1 MAMDL
6 NDLDVLDDDDFTSQE
21 PTVQTSQN
29 DDYDDYEDEESE
41 TQNQNENNDED
52 EQNDSNESGLN
63 RYLKTM
69 GISDP
74 EKIKFED
81 QDGNIEEVS
90 WDSLSEDEKF
100 NILST
105 EQDNT
110 ELDLDDA
117 EIDLINRIRLSNMSV
132 DDFVRSIH
140 QQGVRYATQAYE
152 QQQKNDYTYTVDDL
166 SDEELYVLD
175 LQARIE
181 DISDEEIE
189 EALDRAKSN
198 ETLFTKEVAGLREDY
213 KRLEDERNLREQ
225 ALIQQQQQ
233 EQFAQFSNNIIDSIN
248 SFTNVG
254 SLDVDLNDDDKN
266 TLYQFITGVD
276 SSGINY
282 FAKALSDPETV
293 VKTAWFAMHGEDV
306 INSIED
312 YYKQQ
317 IAQVAKYNYEKG
329 LKERKSQKVVVTKK
343 GQHTK
348 TMSNNVKSID
358 DLD

>member
-1 MAMDL
+1 MAMNLD
-6 NDLDVLDDDDFTSQE
+6 DLDVLDDDDFSVSDSSNTMQSAPEVQEEDDDSDVQDEHTSE
-21 PTVQTSQN
+21 E
-29 DDYDDYEDEESE
+29 DDESSEDNSAL
-41 TQNQNENNDED
+41 
-52 EQNDSNESGLN
+52 G
-63 RYLKTM
+63 RYLRSI
-69 GISDP
+69 GISNPD
-74 EKIKFED
+74 KIKFEGE
-81 QDGNIEEVS
+81 DGNIEEVN

-105 EQDNT
+105 DQDDP

-117 EIDLINRIRLSNMSV
+117 EIDLINRIRLSKMSV
-132 DDFVRSIH
+132 NDFVNSIH
-140 QQGVRYATQAYE
+140 QQGVKSAQQAYA
-152 QQQKNDYTYTVDDL
+152 QQQQQEYTYTVDDL

-189 EALDRAKSN
+189 EALDRARSN
-198 ETLFTKEVAGLREDY
+198 ETLFAKEVAGLREDY
-213 KRLEDERNLREQ
+213 KRLEDERNLKEQ
-225 ALIQQQQQ
+225 ALIQQQQE
-233 EQFAQFSNNIIDSIN
+233 EQFAVFSNNIIDGIN

-254 SLDVDLNDDDKN
+254 SLDIDLNDDDKN
-266 TLYQFITGVD
+266 QLYQFITGVD
-276 SSGINY
+276 SSGVNY
-282 FAKALSDPETV
+282 FARALSDPETV

-329 LKERKSQKVVVTKK
+329 LNERKTQKVVVSKK
-343 GQHTK
+343 SQQSK
-348 TMSNNVKSID
+348 NVNKVVKSID

>member
-6 NDLDVLDDDDFTSQE
+6 SDLDVLDDDDFIESTPSNTPPSVSVSE
-21 PTVQTSQN
+21 EDEDDDNDVQN
-29 DDYDDYEDEESE
+29 DDTSSNNDDESQEDE
-41 TQNQNENNDED
+41 TAI
-52 EQNDSNESGLN
+52 G
-63 RYLKTM
+63 RYLKSI

-74 EKIKFED
+74 NKIKFENE
-81 QDGNIEEVS
+81 DGNIEEVN

-105 EQDNT
+105 DQDSP

-117 EIDLINRIRLSNMSV
+117 EIDLINRIRLSKMSV
-132 DDFVRSIH
+132 NDFVNSIH
-140 QQGVRYATQAYE
+140 QQGVTAAQQAYA
-152 QQQKNDYTYTVDDL
+152 QQQQQEYKYTVDDL

-198 ETLFTKEVAGLREDY
+198 ETLFAKEVAGLREDY
-213 KRLEDERNLREQ
+213 KRLEDERNLKEQ
-225 ALIQQQQQ
+225 ALIQQQQE
-233 EQFAQFSNNIIDSIN
+233 EQFTQFSNSIIDGIN

-254 SLDVDLNDDDKN
+254 SLDIDLNDDDKN
-266 TLYQFITGVD
+266 QLYQFITGTD
-276 SSGINY
+276 SSGVNY

-329 LKERKSQKVVVTKK
+329 LKERKTQKVVVSKTSQQKK
-343 GQHTK
+343 NVNK
-348 TMSNNVKSID
+348 VVKSID

>member
-1 MAMDL
+1 MAMNLD
-6 NDLDVLDDDDFTSQE
+6 DLDVLDDDDFSVSDSSNTMQSTPEVQE
-21 PTVQTSQN
+21 
-29 DDYDDYEDEESE
+29 DD
-41 TQNQNENNDED
+41 
-52 EQNDSNESGLN
+52 NDSDVQDEHTSEEDDESSEDNSALG
-63 RYLKTM
+63 RYLRSI
-69 GISDP
+69 GISNPD
-74 EKIKFED
+74 KIKFEGE
-81 QDGNIEEVS
+81 DGNIEEVN

-105 EQDNT
+105 DQDDP

-117 EIDLINRIRLSNMSV
+117 EIDLINRIRLSKMSV
-132 DDFVRSIH
+132 DDFVNSIH
-140 QQGVRYATQAYE
+140 QQGVKAAQQAYA
-152 QQQKNDYTYTVDDL
+152 QQQQQEYTYTVDDL

-189 EALDRAKSN
+189 EALDRARSN
-198 ETLFTKEVAGLREDY
+198 ETLFAKEVAGLREDY
-213 KRLEDERNLREQ
+213 KRLEDERNLKEQ
-225 ALIQQQQQ
+225 ALIQQQQE
-233 EQFAQFSNNIIDSIN
+233 EQFAVFSNNIIDGIN

-254 SLDVDLNDDDKN
+254 SLDIELNDDDKN
-266 TLYQFITGVD
+266 QLYQFITGVD
-276 SSGINY
+276 SSGVNY
-282 FAKALSDPETV
+282 FARALSDPETV

-329 LKERKSQKVVVTKK
+329 LTERKTQKVVVSKK
-343 GQHTK
+343 SQQSK
-348 TMSNNVKSID
+348 NVNKVVKSID

>member
-1 MAMDL
+1 MAMNLD
-6 NDLDVLDDDDFTSQE
+6 DLDVLDDDDFSVSDSSNTMQSTPEVQE
-21 PTVQTSQN
+21 
-29 DDYDDYEDEESE
+29 DD
-41 TQNQNENNDED
+41 
-52 EQNDSNESGLN
+52 NDSDVQDEHTSEEDDESSEDNSALG
-63 RYLKTM
+63 RYLRSI
-69 GISDP
+69 GISNPD
-74 EKIKFED
+74 KIKFEGE
-81 QDGNIEEVS
+81 DGNIEEVN

-105 EQDNT
+105 DQDDP

-117 EIDLINRIRLSNMSV
+117 EIDLINRIRLSKMSV
-132 DDFVRSIH
+132 DDFVNSIH
-140 QQGVRYATQAYE
+140 QQGVKAAQQAYA
-152 QQQKNDYTYTVDDL
+152 QQQQQEYTYTVDDL

-189 EALDRAKSN
+189 EALDRARSN
-198 ETLFTKEVAGLREDY
+198 ETLFAKEVAGLREDY
-213 KRLEDERNLREQ
+213 KRLEDERNLKEQ
-225 ALIQQQQQ
+225 ALIQQQQE
-233 EQFAQFSNNIIDSIN
+233 EQFAVFSNNIIDGIN

-254 SLDVDLNDDDKN
+254 SLDIELNDDDKN
-266 TLYQFITGVD
+266 QLYQFITGVD
-276 SSGINY
+276 SSGVNY
-282 FAKALSDPETV
+282 FARALSDPETV

-329 LKERKSQKVVVTKK
+329 LNERKTQKVVVSKK
-343 GQHTK
+343 SQQSK
-348 TMSNNVKSID
+348 NVNKVVKSID